1 MKAGLG
7 PYPPSLH
14 FCLLAYKT
22 ALAMENRLRTG
33 DFHLE
38 VMLERHLKVG
48 MTLISDT
55 DQE

>member
-7 PYPPSLH
+7 PEPPSLH